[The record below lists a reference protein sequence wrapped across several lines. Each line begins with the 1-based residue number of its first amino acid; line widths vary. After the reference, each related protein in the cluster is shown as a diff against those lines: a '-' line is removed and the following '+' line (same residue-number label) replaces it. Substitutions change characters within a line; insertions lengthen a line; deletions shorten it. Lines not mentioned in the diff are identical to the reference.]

1 MALLLLIAQASP
13 SLAEAAHP
21 GGGVFI
27 PSWVIGLFAGLLV
40 ILFGV
45 IGFFLQHLV
54 SEISNGLTNLNKCVE
69 ELRETVS
76 REYVSKEFFKMAY
89 DQMKGDN
96 DRAFSDIR
104 FLRKRIDEVAST
116 SESDLSDHERQ
127 CPNRQK

>member
-13 SLAEAAHP
+13 NLAEAAHP

-40 ILFGV
+40 ILFGI

-54 SEISNGLTNLNKCVE
+54 SEISSSLTNLNKCVD

-76 REYVSKEFFKMAY
+76 REYVSKEFFRMAY

-116 SESDLSDHERQ
+116 SESDLLDHERQ

>member
-1 MALLLLIAQASP
+1 MALLLLITQASP

-40 ILFGV
+40 ILFGI

-54 SEISNGLTNLNKCVE
+54 SAISNSLTNLNKCVE

-76 REYVSKEFFKMAY
+76 REYVSKEFFRMAY

-116 SESDLSDHERQ
+116 SESDLADHERQ

>member
-1 MALLLLIAQASP
+1 MALLFLIAQASP
-13 SLAEAAHP
+13 SIAEAAHP

-54 SEISNGLTNLNKCVE
+54 SAISSGLTNLNECVD

-76 REYVSKEFFKMAY
+76 REYVSKEFFRMAY

-96 DRAFSDIR
+96 DRVFSDIR

-116 SESDLSDHERQ
+116 SESDLLDHERQ

>member
-1 MALLLLIAQASP
+1 MALLILIAQASP
-13 SLAEAAHP
+13 NLAEAAHP

-40 ILFGV
+40 ILFGI

-54 SEISNGLTNLNKCVE
+54 SAISNGLTNLNECVD

-76 REYVSKEFFKMAY
+76 REYVSKEFFRMAY

>member
-1 MALLLLIAQASP
+1 MALLLLIAQTSP
-13 SLAEAAHP
+13 SLTEAAHP

-40 ILFGV
+40 ILLGV

-116 SESDLSDHERQ
+116 SESDLTDHERQ

>member
-40 ILFGV
+40 ILFGI

-54 SEISNGLTNLNKCVE
+54 SAVSSGLTNLNKCVD

-76 REYVSKEFFKMAY
+76 REYVSKEFFRMAY

-116 SESDLSDHERQ
+116 SESDLTDHERQ